1 MKFVSEKLFIEKM
14 SMSIQVANI
23 VIIIFRFL
31 IYVVRG
37 YSEQVHSL
45 IVIDTLNQEQELS
58 FTPLL
63 SEIQVTSL
71 RVCE

>member
-14 SMSIQVANI
+14 SMSIQV

>member
-14 SMSIQVANI
+14 SMSIQV

-45 IVIDTLNQEQELS
+45 IVIDTLNQEHELS